1 MFKINPSIMEYYSFY
16 KDEWNRISYL
26 DFNGSYPDQTSNWL
40 ILFRY
45 LLKIFKYFI

>member
-1 MFKINPSIMEYYSFY
+1 MFKINPSIIEYYSFY

-26 DFNGSYPDQTSNWL
+26 DYNGSYPDQSTNNWL

-45 LLKIFKYFI
+45 FELLN